1 MACFRLVLHCVLLFS
16 LACAPAGGASCD
28 LLIISESG
36 ARASLRVEVADTA
49 ALRERGLMFRKTLGD
64 DRGMLFVFPHE
75 RILNFWMKNT
85 PIPLS
90 IAYISSGGVI
100 NEILDMDPL
109 DTSVTYP
116 SSRPARYALEVNRG
130 WFGHK
135 GITPGSRVILDGCLG
150 K

>member
-1 MACFRLVLHCVLLFS
+1 MACFRLVLPSILLFT
-16 LACAPAGGASCD
+16 LACPPAGGTSCE
-28 LLIISESG
+28 LIIIGETG

-75 RILNFWMKNT
+75 RPLNFWMKNT
-85 PIPLS
+85 SIPLS
-90 IAYISSGGVI
+90 IAFISSGGVI

-130 WFGHK
+130 WFGKK
-135 GITPGSRVILDGCLG
+135 GITSGSRVIFDGCLG